1 MKKIRERSKC
11 LGVQVALV
19 KILENRRPD
28 RPRCIVACTHSAAPC
43 CCRNR
48 TVNRRAA
55 IRRSTVKESVR
66 RHIKVWRS
74 APFSLTSQW
83 PPRSGSADLPK
94 QVIFSSSTWQS
105 PAGPA
110 YPHPIPFSFPCSWKK
125 RDRDKGICLTVGS
138 CFMWSIWE
146 SGEERRE
153 VFWRGLAKRARSPL
167 EEQRVLE
174 LDDLFGE
181 ALRSQKGD

>member
-1 MKKIRERSKC
+1 MLCRFLLLQKQNRKQLSSHTAIHCERKPMEAH
-11 LGVQVALV
+11 L
-19 KILENRRPD
+19 
-28 RPRCIVACTHSAAPC
+28 
-43 CCRNR
+43 
-48 TVNRRAA
+48 
-55 IRRSTVKESVR
+55 SVEF
-66 RHIKVWRS
+66 H
-74 APFSLTSQW
+74 PFSLTSQW
-83 PPRSGSADLPK
+83 PPRSSSANLPK

-110 YPHPIPFSFPCSWKK
+110 YPHPIPFSFPCCWKK

-146 SGEERRE
+146 SAEERRE

>member
-1 MKKIRERSKC
+1 M
-11 LGVQVALV
+11 
-19 KILENRRPD
+19 KILEKGRPD
-28 RPRCIVACTHSAAPC
+28 SPHCIVACMCSQIFFRSLLF
-43 CCRNR
+43 RNR

-55 IRRSTVKESVR
+55 IRPSTVKESVR

-110 YPHPIPFSFPCSWKK
+110 YPHPIPFSFSCSWKK